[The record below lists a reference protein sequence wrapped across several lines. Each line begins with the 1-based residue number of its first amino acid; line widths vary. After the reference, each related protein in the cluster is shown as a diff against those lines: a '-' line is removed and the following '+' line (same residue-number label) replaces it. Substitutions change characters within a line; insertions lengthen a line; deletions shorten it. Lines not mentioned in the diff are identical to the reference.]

1 MSPEEF
7 RGLRFEICILI
18 SQHLCLCKPLCQNC
32 PHGEIR
38 HTQFPSFCY
47 SLLFLLKSWNQAF
60 LKRTFFI
67 SIFLFTNFKQTRFR
81 ETVFN
86 LSVCTSL
93 FWQFLWKQR
102 SSLYECKQFQIPHFK
117 LEIKTWNLSSNANKG
132 NEIVKPKTIYSTF
145 LFAQYWFLQKVTNLS
160 NSDLF
165 ILPTNQLIIL
175 PDNRWLLYQSKKLNL
190 RRERN

>member
-1 MSPEEF
+1 MRCYVMSPEEF

-81 ETVFN
+81 ETDFN

-93 FWQFLWKQR
+93 FWQFSWNQR

-117 LEIKTWNLSSNANKG
+117 LEIQTF
-132 NEIVKPKTIYSTF
+132 VKYC
-145 LFAQYWFLQKVTNLS
+145 
-160 NSDLF
+160 
-165 ILPTNQLIIL
+165 
-175 PDNRWLLYQSKKLNL
+175 
-190 RRERN
+190 